1 MAQKAVAYL
10 DAWAVLHNLY
20 FVLQRAKMR
29 NISYSAQGGLQ
40 IITLYFLFN
49 IHFVALPSLL
59 SLSRRATGK
68 LPAYKGF
75 RNTSVIHKS

>member
-10 DAWAVLHNLY
+10 DAWTVLHYLHL
-20 FVLQRAKMR
+20 VLQRAKMR
-29 NISYSAQGGLQ
+29 NISHSAQGGLQ

-59 SLSRRATGK
+59 T
-68 LPAYKGF
+68 
-75 RNTSVIHKS
+75 